1 MTRLREHTKLT
12 PLLFKATTAMI
23 KSLEAMSS
31 MIRRYTATTV
41 MISFME
47 VAKDWLQRK
56 TLSLAKKFLA
66 IMTRV
71 AQMFQ

>member
-47 VAKDWLQRK
+47 VAKD
-56 TLSLAKKFLA
+56 
-66 IMTRV
+66 
-71 AQMFQ
+71 